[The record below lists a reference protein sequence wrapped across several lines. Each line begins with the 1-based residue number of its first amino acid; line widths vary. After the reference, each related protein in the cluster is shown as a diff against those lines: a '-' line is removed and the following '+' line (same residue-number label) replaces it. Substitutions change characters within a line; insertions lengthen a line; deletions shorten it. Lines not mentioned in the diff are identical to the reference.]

1 MMVSTQVNRP
11 HRSGASRTIPSPV
24 GPLALVVR
32 DESIVGLGFGEG
44 PSTGPSLELLD
55 RAARELDEYFRRE
68 RQAFD
73 LPVAPAA
80 DGLLGR
86 VLAAL
91 ARVPYGETI
100 SYKDLTLELGLDIS
114 QVREVGAAIGRN
126 PIAIVIPCHR
136 VIGSDGSLVGFGGGI
151 ERKRRLLDIESPQ
164 LQLA

>member
-1 MMVSTQVNRP
+1 MMMSAQVNRSD
-11 HRSGASRTIPSPV
+11 RQGASRTIASPV
-24 GPLALVVR
+24 GPLALTVR
-32 DESIVGLGFGEG
+32 DGRIVRLGFGEG
-44 PSTGPSLELLD
+44 PGTGPRVALLD
-55 RAARELDEYFRRE
+55 RAKSELHEYFRRE

-73 LPVAPAA
+73 LPVAPPA

-91 ARVPYGETI
+91 ARIPYGETI
-100 SYKDLTLELGLDIS
+100 SYKDLTLELGLDVS
-114 QVREVGAAIGRN
+114 HVREVGAALGRN